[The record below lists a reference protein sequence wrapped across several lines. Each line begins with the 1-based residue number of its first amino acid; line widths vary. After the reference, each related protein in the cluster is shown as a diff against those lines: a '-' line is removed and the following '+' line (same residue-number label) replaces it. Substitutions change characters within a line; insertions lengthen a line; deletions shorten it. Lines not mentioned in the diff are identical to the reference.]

1 MALLKCA
8 FYSETLGISTEFA
21 AILPQNTTTQIGM
34 TGKESSGKP
43 PVLYLLHGMSD
54 DHTIWG
60 RRTNIERYVSEL
72 GLAVIMPC
80 AGRSFYRNC
89 NPQMRYW
96 DFLSE
101 ELPALVKKFFNVS
114 ERREDTYVAGLSMG
128 GYGAFK
134 LAFNHPERFAAAA
147 SFSGSLCNYW
157 LEKSNPV
164 EYHYIFGNR
173 EDLTG
178 TEDDLAGKAKA
189 LAESGKKRPRL
200 YMGCGT
206 EDGLYN
212 ENQEYRELL
221 QNLGY
226 DLTYQERPGTHNWEF
241 WDTEIQTALK
251 WMFKDRK

>member
-1 MALLKCA
+1 
-8 FYSETLGISTEFA
+8 
-21 AILPQNTTTQIGM
+21 M

-72 GLAVIMPC
+72 GIAVIMPC

-101 ELPALVKKFFNVS
+101 ELPDLVKKFFNVS
-114 ERREDTYVAGLSMG
+114 DRREDTYVAGLSMG
-128 GYGAFK
+128 GYGALK

-157 LEKSNPV
+157 LEKCNPV

-173 EDLTG
+173 EDLAG

-189 LAESGKKRPRL
+189 LAESGKERPRIF
-200 YMGCGT
+200 MSCGT
-206 EDGLYN
+206 EDSLYG
-212 ENQEYRELL
+212 ETLEYRDLL

-226 DLTYQERPGTHNWEF
+226 DLTYQERPGSHNWGF
-241 WDTEIQTALK
+241 WDQEIQTALE
-251 WMFKDRK
+251 WMLKDRK

>member
-21 AILPQNTTTQIGM
+21 AILPQNTKTQIGM

-72 GLAVIMPC
+72 GIAVIMPC

-101 ELPALVKKFFNVS
+101 ELPDLVKKFFNVS
-114 ERREDTYVAGLSMG
+114 DRREDTYVAGLSMG
-128 GYGAFK
+128 GYGALK

-157 LEKSNPV
+157 LEKCNPV

-173 EDLTG
+173 EDLAG

-189 LAESGKKRPRL
+189 LAESGKERPRIF
-200 YMGCGT
+200 MSCGT
-206 EDGLYN
+206 EDSLYG
-212 ENQEYRELL
+212 ETLEYRDLL

-226 DLTYQERPGTHNWEF
+226 DLTYQERPGSHNWGF
-241 WDTEIQTALK
+241 WDQEIQTALE
-251 WMFKDRK
+251 WMLKDRK

>member
-1 MALLKCA
+1 MALIKCD

-34 TGKESSGKP
+34 DGKESSGKP

-60 RRTNIERYVSEL
+60 RRTSIERYVAAL
-72 GLAVIMPC
+72 GIAVIMPC
-80 AGRSFYRNC
+80 GARSFYRNC

-96 DFLSE
+96 DFLSQ
-101 ELPALVKKFFNVS
+101 ELPELVKKFFNVS
-114 ERREDTYVAGLSMG
+114 DRREDTYVAGLSMG

-134 LAFNHPERFAAAA
+134 LAFNQPERFAAAA
-147 SFSGSLCNYW
+147 SFSGSFENRW
-157 LEKSNPV
+157 LEECNPT

-178 TEDDLAGKAKA
+178 TEDDLLGKAKA
-189 LAESGKKRPRL
+189 LAGSGKEMPRL

-206 EDGLYN
+206 EDFLYDVN
-212 ENQEYRELL
+212 VEYRDKL
-221 QNLGY
+221 QAMGY
-226 DLTYQERPGTHNWEF
+226 DLTYRERPGVHSWDF
-241 WDTEIQTALK
+241 WDVEIQTALD